1 MAHPFPQE
9 SVERARVSAEVYLQL
24 YRKPPRPLGI
34 SRGVMDRYS
43 NWNYGFLHNLR
54 TGNYAHWPHDAYTP
68 NAITQHNCTTV
79 IPAVYLDLEA
89 FGVKAEIVQFVNF
102 QTFRGREKKDQQT
115 QQSHFALIV
124 DLGKKQKYL
133 LDPFWHIF
141 GPISHQDKQSMR
153 VRSSG
158 KYEAVR
164 RKYAR
169 LVKYTPQ
176 EFAAMM
182 KHLSEPAGSL
192 DMLVAGQK
200 VSPGEHMGTAKDCQI
215 MVYYRDDNNTLT
227 TRLYIPQIGIADK
240 GIYCTQALNDEGEVD
255 ATSLRLVTAKES
267 SWNSLIGEKTI
278 ARTDFTTL
286 NRLRKLRRKIA
297 QKDGRVGPQLLN
309 PRNKSTS
316 EEIMEIATDL
326 ESRLTDVERK
336 QMEIPILTRTLY
348 EATQPER
355 RYISSQEERDEHLI
369 DLIEKDQALVDKIR
383 PFSRR
388 EYYHGWKLKMIPKE
402 RHHKT
407 KKKITELEK
416 EKEKIVPEIDSLN
429 RLRCYHRTHYDRL
442 QDKIVFSKSLEEKSV
457 EELRKIVEEQELD
470 PILGYVAIVMDYLPF
485 TTKGREILELK
496 RFVDKLIPKV
506 KARRALREE
515 S

>member
-133 LDPFWHIF
+133 LDPFWNIF
-141 GPISHQDKQSMR
+141 GPISHQDKHNMS
-153 VRSSG
+153 VRKSG
-158 KYEAVR
+158 KYEAVK
-164 RKYAR
+164 RKYTH
-169 LVKYTPQ
+169 LVRYTPE

-192 DMLVAGQK
+192 DMLIAGQK
-200 VSPGEHMGTAKDCQI
+200 ISRGEYMGTAKDCQI
-215 MVYYRDDNNTLT
+215 MVYYRDDDNTLT
-227 TRLYIPQIGIADK
+227 TRLYLPQTGIADK
-240 GIYCTQALNDEGEVD
+240 GVYCTMVLNEEGEVNT
-255 ATSLRLVTAKES
+255 TSLRLVTAKES

-278 ARTDFTTL
+278 TQTDFATL
-286 NRLRKLRRKIA
+286 GRLRKLRGKIA
-297 QKDGRVGPQLLN
+297 QKDGRVGPPLSQS
-309 PRNKSTS
+309 RNKKIS
-316 EEIMEIATDL
+316 EEIMGIASDL
-326 ESRLTDVERK
+326 ESRLTDAERK
-336 QMEIPILTRTLY
+336 QLEIPILTRTLY
-348 EATQPER
+348 ESTQPER
-355 RYISSQEERDEHLI
+355 RYLSSQEERDEHLI
-369 DLIEKDQALVDKIR
+369 DLIEKEQALADKIR

-388 EYYHGWKLKMIPKE
+388 EYYHNWKLKRIPKDH
-402 RHHKT
+402 HHKT
-407 KKKITELEK
+407 KKRIKELGLENGKI
-416 EKEKIVPEIDSLN
+416 IPEIDSLN
-429 RLRCYHRTHYDRL
+429 RLRCHYRTHYDRL
-442 QDKIVFSKSLEEKSV
+442 RDKILYSKSVGEKSV
-457 EELRKIVEEQELD
+457 EELREMVEEQGLD
-470 PILGYVAIVMDYLPF
+470 PRLGYVAIVMDYLPF

-496 RFVDKLIPKV
+496 RFMDKITPKV
-506 KARRALREE
+506 KARRAIQE
-515 S
+515 